1 MENNSVTKKRAKK
14 LCVLALFTFIL
25 SPIFA
30 WGSVELSKETAV
42 YASLSRMIWY
52 SGSAIGIFLA
62 MLVLFIPMLIAFYS
76 AVKMSDFTKL
86 QKRVC
91 QIFMILSCATLYIGA
106 LKMAPSNG
114 ETMTIENVWHGIL
127 SFSGILMIFITY
139 SLYAIFLH
147 RHDRDGSGLLTAFLW
162 FILISGAFSVVNI
175 HDKSSYVTASAVSEL
190 YILSMLSVVGF
201 LTYYLA
207 YRREKSLQ

>member
-1 MENNSVTKKRAKK
+1 MENHPENEKRAKK

-30 WGSVELSKETAV
+30 WGSVALSKETAV

-52 SGSAIGIFLA
+52 SGSAVGIFLA

-76 AVKMSDFTKL
+76 AIKMSDLNKL
-86 QKRVC
+86 QKRIC
-91 QIFMILSCATLYIGA
+91 QIFMILSCATLYVGA
-106 LKMAPSNG
+106 MKLAPSNG

-127 SFSGILMIFITY
+127 SFSGIFMIFITY

-147 RHDRDGSGLLTAFLW
+147 RHDRIGTGLLSAFLW
-162 FILISGAFSVVNI
+162 FTLLSGAFSVVNI

-190 YILSMLSVVGF
+190 YVLAMLSIVGY

-207 YRREKSLQ
+207 HRREQSVK